1 MPVVSAARTEKETDV
16 PLDFEIAEVKN
27 LSTVIADRLSDMIRN
42 GQLRPNERLVQTDLA
57 ERFGVSRVAIRDA
70 LQLLRQRGL
79 AVMNKTR
86 ATTVCPVSTK
96 TIQNLC
102 SLRCAV
108 ESHAVMEASEKLN
121 PDTLRHLNRIIS
133 EQIDLIQ
140 QGEFELLLKKDW
152 EFHSAIY
159 TLCDNELLIEIVSGL
174 WSRMQQARSL
184 AQAEKNWGTRW
195 GNASVARHSLLL
207 NALEEGNASKAAE
220 IVKKTIELAASQLIQ
235 GLRETGWVD

>member
-1 MPVVSAARTEKETDV
+1 MA
-16 PLDFEIAEVKN
+16 LDFEIAEVKN

-42 GQLRPNERLVQTDLA
+42 GQLRPNEHLVQTDLA

-108 ESHAVMEASEKLN
+108 ESYAVLEAVPKL
-121 PDTLRHLNRIIS
+121 DADIIRRLRQIIS
-133 EQIDLIQ
+133 EQTELIRQ
-140 QGEFELLLKKDW
+140 EDFEQLLTKDW
-152 EFHSAIY
+152 QFHSVIY
-159 TLCDNELLIEIVSGL
+159 SLCENELLMETVTGL

-184 AQAEKNWGTRW
+184 AQVEKKWGVKW
-195 GNASVARHSLLL
+195 GNNSVARHSLLL
-207 NALEEGNASKAAE
+207 NALAEGNGPKAAE
-220 IVKKTIELAASQLIQ
+220 IVKKTIELSGAQLLE
-235 GLRETGWVD
+235 GLRETGWIK